1 LEKCLSY
8 QDILETCQ
16 DRKEGNWFM
25 DWASS
30 QHGRKEYPKVG
41 MQQWQSCKISV
52 QKGQLVGDI
61 MEAAETAGSQEE
73 VGMEEKVVGK
83 KRVAA
88 VVGKEEGGCKNKK
101 KRK

>member
-1 LEKCLSY
+1 
-8 QDILETCQ
+8 
-16 DRKEGNWFM
+16 M

-30 QHGRKEYPKVG
+30 QHGRKEYPRVG

-73 VGMEEKVVGK
+73 VAGEEKVVGK
-83 KRVAA
+83 KRAA
-88 VVGKEEGGCKNKK
+88 AAIVGKEEGGCKNKK

>member
-8 QDILETCQ
+8 QDILETCP

-30 QHGRKEYPKVG
+30 QQGRKEYPKVG

-52 QKGQLVGDI
+52 QKGKLVGDI

-83 KRVAA
+83 KRAAA